1 MDFFHVL
8 NRGVDKRKVFLNE
21 KDYLRFIHDLYEFND
36 TASLGT
42 RGTDRFNKNVVVGR
56 LHFGE
61 ERKQPRDLL
70 VKIHCFAL
78 MPNHYHLLLSPIIED
93 GIALFMK
100 KLNGGYARYFN
111 EKNNRTGALWQ
122 GGYKSVPIETDA
134 HFNFIP
140 YYIHFNPLDLHTPE
154 WRRQCPAKPKE
165 ALVFLE
171 NYRWSSHRDYLGL
184 PNFPSV
190 TDRSFWGDV
199 LGVGAQYKK
208 AVVRELGS
216 LEVDEGITLEM

>member
-36 TASLGT
+36 TALVGT
-42 RGTDRFNKNVVVGR
+42 RGTDRFNQNVVVGP
-56 LHFGE
+56 LHFETKG
-61 ERKQPRDLL
+61 RKRNQL

-78 MPNHYHLLLSPIIED
+78 MPNHYHLLLSPVVED
-93 GIALFMK
+93 GVALFMK

-111 EKNNRTGALWQ
+111 EKNKRTGALWQ
-122 GGYKSVPIETDA
+122 GKYKSIPIVTDA

-140 YYIHFNPLDLHTPE
+140 YYIHFNPLDLFAPE
-154 WRRQCPAKPKE
+154 WRTQCPAQPEK
-165 ALVFLE
+165 ALAFLE
-171 NYRWSSHRDYLGL
+171 NYRWSSHRDYLRL

-190 TDRSFWGDV
+190 TDRNFFEEM
-199 LGVGAQYKK
+199 LGVGASYKK
-208 AVVRELGS
+208 TIVRELKGFATDES
-216 LEVDEGITLEM
+216 VVLE